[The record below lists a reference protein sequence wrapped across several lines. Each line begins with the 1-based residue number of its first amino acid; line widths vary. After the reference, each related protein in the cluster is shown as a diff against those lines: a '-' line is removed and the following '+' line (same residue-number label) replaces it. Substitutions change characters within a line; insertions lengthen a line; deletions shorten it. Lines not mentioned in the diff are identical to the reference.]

1 MDVETYNYWITTNDN
16 PEITYDCLYCTMKK
30 NHENFP
36 FTLAENSEI
45 ENINNSDNMKFCES
59 LPTLEEIYE
68 TNNFSSYPQ
77 PLEEAT
83 LPSNLNSKYHRVSDF
98 QKLKIE
104 KNFNIF
110 HANVNGLETKFDTLH
125 TFLSGAKSTMDVI
138 AITETSENKDHSFLR
153 NISIDGYKKPYHTAS
168 GSSKGGTAL
177 YINEDFDCFER
188 TDISI
193 QTDLYESTWVEI
205 KNKNSKNIICGCVYR
220 HPKQL
225 KDDLTAFKKHMD
237 STVAQW

>member
-1 MDVETYNYWITTNDN
+1 M
-16 PEITYDCLYCTMKK
+16 
-30 NHENFP
+30 
-36 FTLAENSEI
+36 
-45 ENINNSDNMKFCES
+45 
-59 LPTLEEIYE
+59 
-68 TNNFSSYPQ
+68 
-77 PLEEAT
+77 
-83 LPSNLNSKYHRVSDF
+83 
-98 QKLKIE
+98 
-104 KNFNIF
+104 
-110 HANVNGLETKFDTLH
+110 NGLETKFDTLH

-225 KDDLTAFKKHMD
+225 KDLTAFKKHMD
-237 STVAQW
+237 SILRKLFEKKGNLSLWRF